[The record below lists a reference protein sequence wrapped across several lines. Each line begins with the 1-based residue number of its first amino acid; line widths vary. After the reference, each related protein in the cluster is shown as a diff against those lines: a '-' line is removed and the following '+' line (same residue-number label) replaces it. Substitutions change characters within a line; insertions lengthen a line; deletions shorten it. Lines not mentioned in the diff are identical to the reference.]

1 MKELFVRRY
10 AENGNKVIPMK
21 RKYVGLKTHWNN
33 MICGCNGS
41 GGCDAC
47 DDQTGNIVPW
57 PEAKRG

>member
-47 DDQTGNIVPW
+47 DD
-57 PEAKRG
+57 